1 MDGISH
7 REFQNYLGL
16 LGRLL
21 RLRAA
26 QRTAIEEELR
36 AHMEER
42 FAALSSQGIE
52 PEQAVSMALAEFG
65 DAAALAAEFT
75 AISRLQKRR
84 WMMRFTIG
92 SIAATILLTAVV
104 VSMWPNGPGELA
116 DLAAQ
121 AQQVEKPAPPGAEKP
136 APPKAE
142 KPAPKR
148 DANAQTQAKLEA
160 HADAEFVDTPVTDV
174 LDYVADVAKVQV
186 YLDRRALEERGVVA
200 NESLVTMNLKDV
212 PAEMVLRLALR
223 QYGLAFML
231 ENGVVIATTPEEVKQ
246 SLEIRVYSVGD
257 LVQPPGQ
264 LAAAVFETGPRPYA
278 GPPTYELGARLGAS
292 SHVAGLIDLIT
303 STVNPTSWN
312 EAGGAATIRDYR
324 GALVITQTYQGH
336 HKVEKL
342 LEGLRGAIVPKL
354 PAGPV
359 SVGKGGMGM
368 GGMGMGTGRIIGKGG
383 MGMGGMGMGPGRI
396 IGKGGSSKDATSDK
410 K

>member
-104 VSMWPNGPGELA
+104 VSVWPDGPGELA
-116 DLAAQ
+116 DPAAQ
-121 AQQVEKPAPPGAEKP
+121 AQQVEKPAPPSAEKP

-142 KPAPKR
+142 TPAPKK

-160 HADAEFVDTPVTDV
+160 HTDAEFVDTPVPDV
-174 LDYVADVAKVQV
+174 LNFLAEKAGVQV
-186 YLDRRALEERGVVA
+186 YIDRRALDVVEVNPA
-200 NESLVTMNLKDV
+200 DVPVTINLKDV
-212 PAEMVLRLALR
+212 PVEMVLRLVLR
-223 QYGLAFML
+223 QHGLAYML
-231 ENGVVIATTPEEVKQ
+231 DHGVVIVTTPEEVKQ

-257 LVQPPGQ
+257 LVQPPSQ
-264 LAAAVFETGPRPYA
+264 PAAVEFDEGRPFYPGPA
-278 GPPTYELGARLGAS
+278 GAALGAALGAS
-292 SHVAGLIDLIT
+292 SHVAELIDLVT
-303 STVNPTSWN
+303 STVEPASWAG
-312 EAGGAATIRDYR
+312 AGGAATIRDYR
-324 GALVITQTYQGH
+324 GALVIAQTYQGH
-336 HKVEKL
+336 HQVEKL
-342 LEGLRGAIVPKL
+342 LGGLREAIAKQAAASGSGKTAAPLIEPAAVPPVPPPPGNPG
-354 PAGPV
+354 PAIP
-359 SVGKGGMGM
+359 
-368 GGMGMGTGRIIGKGG
+368 
-383 MGMGGMGMGPGRI
+383 
-396 IGKGGSSKDATSDK
+396 
-410 K
+410 